1 MVPSTAN
8 PCNVILKS
16 ENSCPDHRRA
26 LAGLPFLLDVAK
38 RSWGHAGRGCAHR
51 GGGRAAVRIPVASSS
66 TPLPAA
72 SPPLALNLGPAYPRR
87 LARAGS
93 PYLLEAAPELRPCEA
108 GGVYIVALSW
118 AAKHVSSA
126 MAALSRQSS
135 PGSRRGLLS
144 RNGSL
149 ELPAF
154 PGCAP
159 PHLRLC
165 SAPCANGHRHPA

>member
-1 MVPSTAN
+1 M
-8 PCNVILKS
+8 
-16 ENSCPDHRRA
+16 H
-26 LAGLPFLLDVAK
+26 
-38 RSWGHAGRGCAHR
+38 
-51 GGGRAAVRIPVASSS
+51 IPVAS
-66 TPLPAA
+66 TPLSAA
-72 SPPLALNLGPAYPRR
+72 SMPSQLNLSPACPCR

-93 PYLLEAAPELRPCEA
+93 PYLLEVAPELGPCDA

-126 MAALSRQSS
+126 TALLSRQSS
-135 PGSRRGLLS
+135 PGSRRGLLT

-159 PHLRLC
+159 PRLRLC
-165 SAPCANGHRHPA
+165 TAPCADGHRHPA